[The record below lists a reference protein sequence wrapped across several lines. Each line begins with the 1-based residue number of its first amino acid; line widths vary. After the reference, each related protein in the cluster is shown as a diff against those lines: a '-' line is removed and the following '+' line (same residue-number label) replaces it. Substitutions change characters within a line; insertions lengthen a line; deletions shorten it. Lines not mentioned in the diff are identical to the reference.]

1 MQVQGHGAFPGQQ
14 GMPGVFQPNFP
25 LRGKFRQNPLHLQPQ
40 TAPGKD
46 EIQPLGQ
53 LRVRPQ
59 HFRLIG
65 HQHPQGVQHPA
76 LLVFLIQPGLLQTF
90 PEPGGRGGLHE
101 HRGAGFG
108 FFHGDSGHAA
118 QVNALYRQRLPAAPL
133 HHKPVGIIFRMGPE
147 HGGELLPQLCR
158 GIFCPPACVPQGGG
172 STVQHRAAADG
183 GFDFVFQGVVFPEG
197 PGVQRKLD
205 AQHLAFF
212 QVFPGAAAAGAEP
225 GHKFQI
231 VRRQQLAPAGRQ
243 QHFLQS
249 VGHRQRR
256 QPGGANHLRRV
267 GGLAQ
272 LLFQKSQVL
281 FRLQGQRLLPGRI
294 GDAFFGQQAGDF
306 IKFQGGFRSQIH
318 Q

>member
-1 MQVQGHGAFPGQQ
+1 
-14 GMPGVFQPNFP
+14 
-25 LRGKFRQNPLHLQPQ
+25 
-40 TAPGKD
+40 
-46 EIQPLGQ
+46 
-53 LRVRPQ
+53 
-59 HFRLIG
+59 
-65 HQHPQGVQHPA
+65 
-76 LLVFLIQPGLLQTF
+76 
-90 PEPGGRGGLHE
+90 
-101 HRGAGFG
+101 
-108 FFHGDSGHAA
+108 
-118 QVNALYRQRLPAAPL
+118 
-133 HHKPVGIIFRMGPE
+133 MGPE
-147 HGGELLPQLCR
+147 HGEELLPQLCR

-172 STVQHRAAADG
+172 STVQHGAAADG

-281 FRLQGQRLLPGRI
+281 FRLQGQRLLPSRI

-306 IKFQGGFRSQIH
+306 VKFQGGFRSQIH